1 MTFLIL
7 VSAANLGRG
16 LICWVVKPVTFRI
29 LVILIAD
36 SGSDPDP
43 CKTWPGVNM
52 LGVKPVTFLI
62 LGILIADSGSDPD
75 PCKTQGVNML
85 GVKPV
90 TFLILVILI
99 ADSG

>member
-1 MTFLIL
+1 M
-7 VSAANLGRG
+7 
-16 LICWVVKPVTFRI
+16 TFRI

-52 LGVKPVTFLI
+52 LW
-62 LGILIADSGSDPD
+62 
-75 PCKTQGVNML
+75 
-85 GVKPV
+85 VKPV

-99 ADSG
+99 ADSGSDHGIDGI